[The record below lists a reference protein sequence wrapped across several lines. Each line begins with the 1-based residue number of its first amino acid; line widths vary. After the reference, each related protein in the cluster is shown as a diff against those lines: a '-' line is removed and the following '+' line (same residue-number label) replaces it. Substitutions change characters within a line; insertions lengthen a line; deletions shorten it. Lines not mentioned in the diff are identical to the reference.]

1 MVWTKSP
8 IRPTNPM
15 VLNFVL
21 FFYYLFEGI
30 VLFFI
35 PDSFREKKD
44 VTGKNVLITGGGS
57 GIGQLMALKL
67 AKLGARVIVWD
78 INEDGLE
85 MTKQLF
91 TANKM
96 EQQLHCYQ
104 IDIGKR
110 ETIYQLAE
118 LVRKQVGPIDIL
130 INNAGIVTGRALL
143 ETPDE
148 CIEQSLRINTLS
160 HFYMVKAF
168 LPEMIKRSSGHIVT
182 IASIAGNLS
191 GCNLADYH
199 ASKFAN
205 VGFDLALRMELA
217 QIQLDSKI
225 KTTIVKPFFINT
237 GMFAGA
243 RSRMLPFLEP
253 DHVAERIVDGIRSEQ
268 SEIILP
274 WFFWFFFAILV
285 TVPSKCLIPLADA
298 FGVFT
303 MMTQFRGRRNIST
316 NMKTSNNN
324 NNGKLNNE

>member
-67 AKLGARVIVWD
+67 AKLGA
-78 INEDGLE
+78 
-85 MTKQLF
+85 Q
-91 TANKM
+91 
-96 EQQLHCYQ
+96 
-104 IDIGKR
+104 
-110 ETIYQLAE
+110 
-118 LVRKQVGPIDIL
+118 
-130 INNAGIVTGRALL
+130 
-143 ETPDE
+143 TPDE